1 MSHFLTRLVERARGT
16 AQRVEP
22 IIAPLFAPAPL
33 SEISEE
39 VVVPTQLTTP
49 EIPLAT
55 ETRPSPPPLVRQQT
69 DSATRLGVTQK
80 NSIEVTR
87 ETLLVPLEIPEQPAA
102 PAIRQKE
109 LAAGKTALPRRSA
122 LPPQPQRRPFV
133 RQSTREPRP
142 VVSAHFPAAPAQS
155 ISEPPI
161 VRVTI
166 GRIDVRAAPAPAA
179 ATRKTAPPSGPKLTL
194 DAYLKARK
202 ERAR

>member
-1 MSHFLTRLVERARGT
+1 MSHFLTRMVERARGMV
-16 AQRVEP
+16 QRVEP

-33 SEISEE
+33 SEMSEE
-39 VVVPTQLTTP
+39 VVVPTQPTTS

-55 ETRPSPPPLVRQQT
+55 ETRSSPPPLVRQET
-69 DSATRLGVTQK
+69 DSATPLNVTQK

-87 ETLLVPLEIPEQPAA
+87 QTLLVPPEISVQSPPSTVE
-102 PAIRQKE
+102 QKE
-109 LAAGKTALPRRSA
+109 PSAHKATLPRR
-122 LPPQPQRRPFV
+122 LPHPPQPQRRPLV

-142 VVSAHFPAAPAQS
+142 LVSAHFPAAPAQS

-166 GRIDVRAAPAPAA
+166 GRIDVRAAPGPAA
-179 ATRKTAPPSGPKLTL
+179 PTRKTTPASGPKLTL

-202 ERAR
+202 DRAR

>member
-16 AQRVEP
+16 ARRVEP
-22 IIAPLFAPAPL
+22 IIAPLFALAPL

-39 VVVPTQLTTP
+39 VVVPTQPTP

-55 ETRPSPPPLVRQQT
+55 GTRPSPPPLVRQET
-69 DSATRLGVTQK
+69 DSATPLKVAQK

-87 ETLLVPLEIPEQPAA
+87 ETLLVPSEISVQSPPSTIE
-102 PAIRQKE
+102 QKE
-109 LAAGKTALPRRSA
+109 PSAHKTALPRR
-122 LPPQPQRRPFV
+122 LPHPPQPQRRPLV

-142 VVSAHFPAAPAQS
+142 LVSAHFPAAPAQS

-166 GRIDVRAAPAPAA
+166 GRIDVRAAPGPAVP
-179 ATRKTAPPSGPKLTL
+179 TRKTAPASGPKLTL

>member
-16 AQRVEP
+16 ARRVEP
-22 IIAPLFAPAPL
+22 TIAPLFAPAPL
-33 SEISEE
+33 SEISKE
-39 VVVPTQLTTP
+39 VVVPTQPTTP

-55 ETRPSPPPLVRQQT
+55 GTRPSPPPLVSQET
-69 DSATRLGVTQK
+69 DSATPRKVTQK

-87 ETLLVPLEIPEQPAA
+87 KTLLVPPEISEQSPPSTIEQTEPSAH
-102 PAIRQKE
+102 
-109 LAAGKTALPRRSA
+109 KTALPRRLA

-142 VVSAHFPAAPAQS
+142 LVSAHFPAAPAQS
-155 ISEPPI
+155 ISDPPI

-179 ATRKTAPPSGPKLTL
+179 PTRKTAPPSGPKLTL

-202 ERAR
+202 EGAR